1 MDRAGSIRIIAD
13 GIFHLA
19 KGIPPGKMK
28 PLIIFTA
35 IFIIF
40 TALLSI
46 WISPLYEKEKP
57 GLFPYLATAFSQCIE
72 QKTLQLANQLAMHG
86 GFLSQK
92 VGVANEITIEKE
104 LEIGMYDALA
114 ACENLL
120 QREET
125 FDRELSGIRAGIDP
139 MKITVLFD
147 GRWKSKSM
155 KTIPGFSVSIRHTL
169 GEASQLA
176 RELIKSWDET
186 GLIRNIVLE
195 TLGRDYS
202 AKQTA
207 DVLLMHKEESN
218 GYIISFE
225 VAKIEAD
232 NIKRTIMIPLT
243 VIMKKMKKD
252 SGEEQEFR
260 FYYPFLLAAKDLQ
273 VGCEILSPQS
283 ISLPPAK
290 EILFDCGWYSCTI
303 NWAENIS
310 LPRLCAGHVIYLDG
324 KQYEG

>member
-1 MDRAGSIRIIAD
+1 
-13 GIFHLA
+13 
-19 KGIPPGKMK
+19 MK

-57 GLFPYLATAFSQCIE
+57 GLFPYLATAFSNCIE
-72 QKTLQLANQLAMHG
+72 QKTLQLANQLAAHG

-92 VGVANEITIEKE
+92 AGVANEITMEKE
-104 LEIGMYDALA
+104 LETGMYDALA

-120 QREET
+120 QREEP
-125 FDRELSGIRAGIDP
+125 FDRELKGIRAGIEP
-139 MKITVLFD
+139 MKITVLLD
-147 GRWKSKSM
+147 GRWKSKSS
-155 KTIPGFSVSIRHTL
+155 KSIPGFSASIRHTL

-202 AKQTA
+202 TKQTA
-207 DVLLMHKEESN
+207 ERLRMHREEAN
-218 GYIISFE
+218 GYTISFD

-243 VIMKKMKKD
+243 VIMKKMRKD
-252 SGEEQEFR
+252 GGEEQEFR
-260 FYYPFLLAAKDLQ
+260 FYYPFLFTAKDLQ
-273 VGCEILSPQS
+273 AGCEILSQHT

-310 LPRLCAGHVIYLDG
+310 LPKLCASHAVYLDG
-324 KQYEG
+324 KLYEG